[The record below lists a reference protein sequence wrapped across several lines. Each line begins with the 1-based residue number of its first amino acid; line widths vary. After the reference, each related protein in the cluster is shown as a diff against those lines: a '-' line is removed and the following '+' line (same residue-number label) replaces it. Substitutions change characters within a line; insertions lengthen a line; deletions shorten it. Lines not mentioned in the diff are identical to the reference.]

1 MRILLAFLLS
11 FFVTSVWA
19 ADDNSRYDAMLN
31 KVVIQFNAEQW
42 VISKTALVTVGVN
55 ATLNAGGL
63 DKIQD
68 EILKKLSD
76 ISSQGD
82 WHIVSFDRSQDSSG
96 LDKVVISAQARLPN
110 GSLSALRDRA
120 KSLTKPGETFTL
132 DNITYTPSEEDLRQA
147 NTDLRATIYA
157 QTKDE
162 IERLDKM
169 YSDQHYYVH
178 DVDFVRE
185 VTPISPMPMAGNYM
199 AMRAMPAS
207 SSSSNLA
214 VGDKLTITATVV
226 LAALP
231 ADHNLLKNI
240 T

>member
-1 MRILLAFLLS
+1 MRILVVFLLS
-11 FFVTSVWA
+11 FLVTSVWA
-19 ADDNSRYDAMLN
+19 SDENDRHDAMLN
-31 KVVIQFNAEQW
+31 KIVIQFNAEQW
-42 VISKTALVTVGVN
+42 VTTKTALVTIGVN

-63 DKIQD
+63 DKIQG

-96 LDKVVISAQARLPN
+96 LDKVTISAHARLPN

-120 KSLTKPGETFTL
+120 KALTKPGETFSL
-132 DNITYTPSEEDLRQA
+132 DNIAYTPSEDDIRQA
-147 NTDLRATIYA
+147 NTDLRSNIYA

-162 IERLDKM
+162 IDRLDKL
-169 YSDQHYYVH
+169 YPDQHYYVH

-199 AMRAMPAS
+199 AMRAAPAS
-207 SSSSNLA
+207 APANLA
-214 VGDKLTITATVV
+214 VGDKLSITATVV